1 MVIPS
6 PLFPFLTPL
15 GQVVL
20 RAFHW
25 DKSSRILLILFLQC
39 SANILRCVIK
49 HSVLLLHPGVVKT
62 EPEIS
67 TDSTDDE
74 TLKIKKG
81 NRRKSPSGWN
91 TFEDAALSGW
101 KFKSDNPGMSGHCR
115 YLSPDGDYLNG
126 RLQVLKFMKDNNVGA
141 ATIGAIRKTF
151 RTATKELFLNKLP

>member
-1 MVIPS
+1 MGRLNV
-6 PLFPFLTPL
+6 LNYMKENDFEENAVLAMKKRFRQEDVKL
-15 GQVVL
+15 GMAENK
-20 RAFHW
+20 REKG
-25 DKSSRILLILFLQC
+25 KS
-39 SANILRCVIK
+39 K
-49 HSVLLLHPGVVKT
+49 TVVKT

-67 TDSTDDE
+67 IDSTDE
-74 TLKIKKG
+74 TLKIRKG

-126 RLQVLKFMKDNNVGA
+126 RLQVLKFMKDNNVGV
-141 ATIGAIRKTF
+141 ATIAAIRKTF